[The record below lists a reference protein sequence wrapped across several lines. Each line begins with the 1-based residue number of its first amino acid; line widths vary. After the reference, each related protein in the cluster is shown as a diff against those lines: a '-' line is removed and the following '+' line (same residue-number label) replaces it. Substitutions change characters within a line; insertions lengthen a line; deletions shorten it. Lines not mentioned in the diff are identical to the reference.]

1 MLKSPLPL
9 FAVFAVPFGVIIGWL
24 QWLQIRRAR
33 RWRRPFHDMAR
44 PAGWSLQDRVE
55 DLQGYMV
62 IDMMMA
68 PCCGLIGWSLQ
79 EPSAMIVG
87 GLGSVAFTYRAIQK
101 IRRAADARLG
111 LRGEQ
116 LVGQMLD
123 RHTSSAFH
131 VFHDLEI
138 KEGSKK
144 PWNIDHVVVTASG
157 VFAIETKTRRKPVG
171 ASEDHPSHRVIF
183 DGLRLIF
190 PPPLKRD
197 SFSVDQTKRAADWL
211 AEKLAKLN
219 GIEIAVTPVLVLPG
233 WWVDIKGKG
242 DVCVLNPKG
251 IARFLEGR
259 HVIHSPERFRAICGQ
274 LDELCRVKF

>member
-1 MLKSPLPL
+1 M
-9 FAVFAVPFGVIIGWL
+9 IGWL
-24 QWLQIRRAR
+24 EWLRRHRAR
-33 RWRRPFHDMAR
+33 TWRKPFQDMAR
-44 PAGWSLQDRVE
+44 PAGWSLQDRAD
-55 DLQGYMV
+55 DLQGNMLISLMLV
-62 IDMMMA
+62 
-68 PCCGLIGWSLQ
+68 PCGGLISWMAQGTIGI
-79 EPSAMIVG
+79 AT
-87 GLGSVAFTYRAIQK
+87 GSVASLAFIYVTA
-101 IRRAADARLG
+101 RRILRLADARLG

-123 RHTSSAFH
+123 RHASSAFH

-171 ASEDHPSHRVIF
+171 SSEDHPSHRVIF

-190 PPPLKRD
+190 PPPLKGD

-233 WWVDIKGKG
+233 WWVDTQGKG
-242 DVCVLNPKG
+242 DVVVLNPK
-251 IARFLEGR
+251 AMSRFMEGR
-259 HVIHSPERFRAICGQ
+259 RAIHSPERLRAICGQ
-274 LDELCRVKF
+274 LDEWCRVRF